1 MSSRYA
7 LRSLGDGLVLGHTI
21 TTLAYSRAL
30 LPCLGAI
37 LFAFAPVLMHHAQAD
52 DITTASGKVYH
63 HAEVL
68 TRNASA
74 MLIRSDEGDT
84 ALSYDEL
91 KPADRD
97 KYSKTLAKSIELPAL
112 TVIGEKPSFLDDST
126 RDKAVH
132 SAQKEINKA
141 VEEKKQAEAA
151 KKDQPQQIKL
161 FNGGVGLGLGG
172 SNLQP
177 EGGLQPSY
185 LGLQYQ
191 HLDPNIVEKDIK
203 IFDNAIN
210 GKQ

>member
-1 MSSRYA
+1 MFSRYA
-7 LRSLGDGLVLGHTI
+7 LRSLGDGLVLGHTL

-30 LPCLGAI
+30 LLCLGAI
-37 LFAFAPVLMHHAQAD
+37 LFAFPPAFIHHAQAD

-97 KYSKTLAKSIELPAL
+97 KYSKTLAKSIDLPAL
-112 TVIGEKPSFLDDST
+112 TVIGEKPSFLEDST
-126 RDKAVH
+126 REKEVH
-132 SAQKEINKA
+132 TAQKELNKA
-141 VEEKKQAEAA
+141 IEEKKQAEAA
-151 KKDQPQQIKL
+151 KKEQPQQIKL

-191 HLDPNIVEKDIK
+191 HLSPNIVEKELK
-203 IFDNAIN
+203 FFDDAIN